1 LQHLQ
6 AKPPFVV
13 FGEEEKS
20 RLSESQQTFEVAAV
34 RTSTLV
40 NLVLSRQTGF
50 FECEHP
56 FIDKPM
62 VITKPAV
69 ASTRLS
75 GLGSKL
81 YPSNMPSMHNE
92 DVTQFMQSLSRVPYF
107 LE

>member
-1 LQHLQ
+1 M
-6 AKPPFVV
+6 P
-13 FGEEEKS
+13 ES
-20 RLSESQQTFEVAAV
+20 RQTFAVAEAQ
-34 RTSTLV
+34 TSRLV
-40 NLVLSRQTGF
+40 NLVLSCQTGF

-56 FIDKPM
+56 FIEKPM
-62 VITKPAV
+62 VITELAV

-75 GLGSKL
+75 GLGLKV